1 MYGPQINGAYGTVR
15 LNPGRVGNRSGQ
27 SDFPTRVRPRLPG
40 PGRVRTLRYILRPDS
55 DRVRSLAFQSLVGPV
70 YFKDLLGKSR
80 VCLRVWSDYPIEMGS
95 AQIKLKL
102 GRFPFQWV
110 VTPSRLIGGPG
121 AATTTNRHWA
131 DLVPLTGGR
140 TADGQPCRY

>member
-1 MYGPQINGAYGTVR
+1 MCLQCTSKHPHEPPKWANHINSIAD
-15 LNPGRVGNRSGQ
+15 RVGNRSGQ
-27 SDFPTRVRPRLPG
+27 SDFSTRVRLRFLRLS
-40 PGRVRTLRYILRPDS
+40 RVQTLRYIVRPDS

-80 VCLRVWSDYPIEMGS
+80 VRLRVWSDSPIEMGS

-110 VTPSRLIGGPG
+110 VTPTSRLIGGPG
-121 AATTTNRHWA
+121 AAT
-131 DLVPLTGGR
+131 PLTGIELI
-140 TADGQPCRY
+140 